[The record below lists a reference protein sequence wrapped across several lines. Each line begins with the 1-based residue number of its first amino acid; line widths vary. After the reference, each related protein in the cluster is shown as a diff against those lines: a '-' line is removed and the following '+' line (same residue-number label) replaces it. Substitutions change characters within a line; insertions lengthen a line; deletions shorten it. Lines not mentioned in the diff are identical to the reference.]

1 MSRSTP
7 GTTLEWAAAKRTL
20 DAAAAAR
27 PGPPPCRTALELL
40 HRTEQESAHR
50 DMLAWLLDPVGD
62 HGLGAALLAALLR
75 RTGRPDLAARPGLH
89 RTLVDTEHDLPATPN
104 AAHRRADLVLWT
116 SGTAVV
122 VELKVKSSEHTEQ
135 TADLAAHFAHLH
147 RPHFVFLTLT
157 GEPAAHPEFVPLRLR
172 ALAHDLRTHL
182 AATPGA
188 APHAHDY
195 LATLERMHAVT
206 PSDEAQAR
214 FWIRHGRLDFTRAR
228 RAAFELLEDLPDRL
242 DAALDALAPQL
253 GADVT
258 RTTFE
263 DHAQGRSTDPYPERV
278 GLLTRP
284 TWRGH
289 TATPLAG
296 IGYGFRSLPFAN
308 PDRMLDEHQPFYGL
322 WLTPPAPRA
331 AWPRLMRPDHWSS
344 WADWDYLDLAFAD
357 TDTDL
362 LALYA
367 SRFTHRTTT
376 LWHAHA
382 AALDKAVAG

>member
-1 MSRSTP
+1 MY
-7 GTTLEWAAAKRTL
+7 
-20 DAAAAAR
+20 
-27 PGPPPCRTALELL
+27 
-40 HRTEQESAHR
+40 RTEQESAHR
-50 DMLAWLLDPVGD
+50 DMLAWLLDPAGD
-62 HGLGAALLAALLR
+62 HGLGTALLAALLR
-75 RTGRPDLAARPGLH
+75 RTGRSDLAARPGLP
-89 RTLVDTEHDLPATPN
+89 RTLIDTEHDLPAIPG

-157 GEPAAHPEFVPLRLR
+157 GEPAAHSDFVPLRLR
-172 ALAHDLRTHL
+172 TLARDLRTHL

-195 LATLERMHAVT
+195 LATLEKMHAVT
-206 PSDEAQAR
+206 PSDEARAR

-242 DAALDALAPQL
+242 DDALDALAPKL
-253 GADVT
+253 GPDVT

-263 DHAQGRSTDPYPERV
+263 DFAQGQHADPYPERV

-284 TWRGH
+284 AWNGP

-296 IGYGFRSLPFAN
+296 IGYGFRPLLLAN
-308 PDRMLDEHQPFYGL
+308 PDRMLDEHHPFHGI
-322 WLTPPAPRA
+322 WLTPTVPRA
-331 AWPRLMRPDHWSS
+331 AWPRLMRPDHWST
-344 WADWDYLDLAFAD
+344 WADWDYLDLAFED

-367 SRFTHRTTT
+367 TRFTHCITA
-376 LWHAHA
+376 LWHTHA
-382 AALDKAVAG
+382 VALDKAVAG

>member
-1 MSRSTP
+1 MSRITP
-7 GTTLEWAAAKRTL
+7 GTALEWAAAKRML
-20 DAAAAAR
+20 DAATAH
-27 PGPPPCRTALELL
+27 PGPRPRRTALELL
-40 HRTEQESAHR
+40 YRTEQESAHR
-50 DMLAWLLDPVGD
+50 DMLAWLLDPAGD
-62 HGLGAALLAALLR
+62 HGLGTALLAALLR
-75 RTGRPDLAARPGLH
+75 RTGRPDLAARPGLP
-89 RTLVDTEHDLPATPN
+89 RTLVDTEHDLPATPE

-135 TADLAAHFAHLH
+135 TADLAAHFAGLH

-157 GEPAAHPEFVPLRLR
+157 GEAAAHPDFVPLRLR
-172 ALAHDLRTHL
+172 TLARDLRTHL

-206 PSDEAQAR
+206 PSDEARAR

-242 DAALDALAPQL
+242 DAALDTLAPQL
-253 GADVT
+253 GPDVT

-263 DHAQGRSTDPYPERV
+263 DSAQGRRADPYPERV

-284 TWRGH
+284 AWRGA
-289 TATPLAG
+289 TETPLAG
-296 IGYGFRSLPFAN
+296 IGYGFRPLLFAN
-308 PDRMLDEHQPFYGL
+308 PDRMLDEHIPFHGL
-322 WLTPPAPRA
+322 WLAPSAPRA

-344 WADWDYLDLAFAD
+344 WADWDYLDLDFAD

-362 LALYA
+362 LALYVT
-367 SRFTHRTTT
+367 RFTHLTTA
-376 LWHAHA
+376 LWRAHA
-382 AALDKAVAG
+382 AALDKVVAG